1 MNKVITIML
10 LAYVTYLCDAQT
22 FQYSRGW
29 TNGKRSS
36 TDNPIHQQMTPNQLI
51 QALTSNDI
59 NINHERLIQHIIKDP
74 CSLRMALL
82 ANHNFKAPNEDY
94 NSAQA
99 PDSNEDPQ
107 DNRFKRELLF
117 KQ

>member
-1 MNKVITIML
+1 MKGKT
-10 LAYVTYLCDAQT
+10 TYGDKIQ
-22 FQYSRGW
+22 FNSQ
-29 TNGKRSS
+29 NPSS
-36 TDNPIHQQMTPNQLI
+36 N
-51 QALTSNDI
+51 
-59 NINHERLIQHIIKDP
+59 RLIQHIIKDP

-99 PDSNEDPQ
+99 PDSNEESQ